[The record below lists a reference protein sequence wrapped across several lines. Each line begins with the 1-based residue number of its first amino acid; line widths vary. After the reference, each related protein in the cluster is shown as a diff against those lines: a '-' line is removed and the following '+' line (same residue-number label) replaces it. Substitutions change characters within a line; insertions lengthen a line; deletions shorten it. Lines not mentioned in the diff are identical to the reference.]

1 MTQIR
6 VTVRRWQT
14 RGPWWQGRRRLPGL
28 ELDIAGRGV
37 TQTCGTRDL
46 DAARTAVL
54 EHLASAGTPAPADA
68 VIEWVETGT

>member
-6 VTVRRWQT
+6 VTVSQWQT

-28 ELDIAGRGV
+28 ELDIVGGCG

-46 DAARTAVL
+46 DTARTAVL
-54 EHLASAGTPAPADA
+54 KHLASAGTPAPADA
-68 VIEWVETGT
+68 VIKWVETGT